1 MLTLKN
7 PFLASS
13 FVATSE
19 RVLHETP
26 AAIRAFH
33 PSVPNALVSVV
44 MKAMAKAPA
53 QRYVHVRE
61 LLDDLRLVYRGPTP
75 SKLTAVRTRRKQKRW
90 LVAGIVLTLI
100 AVAGFAV
107 YWWDHRSPILG
118 ERGWVLIADF
128 EAPGEATIPDK
139 GCARP

>member
-33 PSVPNALVSVV
+33 PSSPNGLVTVV
-44 MKAMAKAPA
+44 MKAMAKSPA

-61 LLDDLRLVYRGPTP
+61 LLDDLRLVYGGRRRANLPP
-75 SKLTAVRTRRKQKRW
+75 SELGGKRSAGWW
-90 LVAGIVLTLI
+90 LASC
-100 AVAGFAV
+100 
-107 YWWDHRSPILG
+107 WR
-118 ERGWVLIADF
+118 
-128 EAPGEATIPDK
+128 
-139 GCARP
+139 